1 MKKLFVVA
9 AMGALAALLPAALCA
24 RTFTVKARNLG
35 EKDIVK
41 IKASNS
47 GGLINIYEQQTFGPD
62 STIVLNPGD
71 SDVELVSIFVDTGAR
86 PIIET
91 VYLTDASAEVLID
104 PCTPSVLTF
113 SSNVNPAALAAAKA
127 VSDSYN
133 TYYWSYLTRKND
145 ASGIR
150 GDSIPASVKAK
161 LIQYADSVCTQFEGL
176 PAPMK
181 KALRQDLAL
190 NMCEFWNSVHSHY
203 DDEDWAAADAEMK
216 KWAGLDARYNSLSA
230 RFPSIAEEAFAR
242 ALMAEGNTADE
253 LRAIAQPDLNRM
265 KYDYY
270 KANYTGK
277 NRETLLA
284 RIIHDDVLQSQFTAG
299 IDSLAADFLA
309 AYPESAFRP
318 VIESDM
324 ADYRRANGTADNP
337 DIVFIDPA
345 EAPTIDALI
354 ARFKG
359 HPVLVD
365 VWATWCGPCRESFTR
380 IKPIQDYAR
389 EHGIVLLYISID
401 EGDDAD
407 TNFRKLAKYYN
418 LVGHHVIVSPE
429 LKQDVFAT
437 YGNKNGII
445 SIPHTA
451 LYDSEGRLV
460 HRRIN
465 AEDPDTVLSALRAL

>member
-1 MKKLFVVA
+1 MKKIFV
-9 AMGALAALLPAALCA
+9 LAALTVLLPASLCA
-24 RTFTVKARNLG
+24 KTLTIKARNLG

-41 IKASNS
+41 VRASNE
-47 GGLINIYEQQTFGPD
+47 GGLVKIYEQQTFGSD
-62 STIVLNPGD
+62 STIVVNPGD
-71 SDVELVSIFVDTGAR
+71 SDVEFVSIFVDTGAK

-91 VYLTDASAEVLID
+91 VYLTDESAEVLID
-104 PCTPSVLTF
+104 PDATSVLTF
-113 SSNVNPAALAAAKA
+113 SNNVNPAALAAAKA

-133 TYYWSYLTRKND
+133 VYYWNYLTRKND
-145 ASGIR
+145 SSGIR

-161 LIQYADSVCTQFEGL
+161 LIQYADSVCTQFERL

-203 DDEDWAAADAEMK
+203 DDEAWVAADSEMK
-216 KWAGLDARYNSLSA
+216 KWAGLDARYNSLSG

-242 ALMAEGNTADE
+242 TLMAEGKTPDE
-253 LRAIAQPDLNRM
+253 LRNIAQPDLNRM

-270 KANYTGK
+270 KTNYTGK

-284 RIIHDDVLQSQFTAG
+284 RIIHDDVIQSQFTEG

-309 AYPESAFRP
+309 AYPESAFRSM
-318 VIESDM
+318 IENDM
-324 ADYRRANGTADNP
+324 VDYHRANSAVDNP
-337 DIVFIDPA
+337 DIVFIDPV
-345 EAPTIDALI
+345 EAPTVDALI

-359 HPVLVD
+359 RPVLVD

-401 EGDDAD
+401 RDENADAQV
-407 TNFRKLAKYYN
+407 RKVAEYYN
-418 LVGHHVIVSPE
+418 LLGHHVIVSDE
-429 LKQDVFAT
+429 LGPDVYKI
-437 YGNKNGII
+437 YGNAKGYLTV
-445 SIPHTA
+445 PHTA

-460 HRRIN
+460 NKRIN
-465 AEDPDTVLSALRAL
+465 AEDPDAVLSALRAL

>member
-1 MKKLFVVA
+1 MKKIFV
-9 AMGALAALLPAALCA
+9 LAALTTLLPTLMCA
-24 RTFTVKARNLG
+24 RTFTVTARNLS

-41 IKASNS
+41 VRASNE
-47 GGLINIYEQQTFGPD
+47 GGLIKIYEQQSFGPD
-62 STIVLNPGD
+62 STIVVNPGD
-71 SDVELVSIFVDTGAR
+71 SDVEFVSIFVDTGAK

-91 VYLTDASAEVLID
+91 VYLTDESAGALID
-104 PCTPSVLTF
+104 PCAQSVLTF
-113 SSNVNPAALAAAKA
+113 SDNVNAAALAAAKA

-133 TYYWSYLTRKND
+133 KYYWNYLTRKD
-145 ASGIR
+145 DSSGIR
-150 GDSIPASVKAK
+150 GDSIAASVKAK
-161 LIQYADSVCTQFEGL
+161 LIQYADSVCTLFADL

-190 NMCEFWNSVHSHY
+190 SICKFWNSVSY
-203 DDEDWAAADAEMK
+203 RYNGNDWAAAEAEMK
-216 KWAGLDARYNSLSA
+216 EWAALDDPYNSLSGH
-230 RFPSIAEEAFAR
+230 FPSVANEAFAR
-242 ALMAEGNTADE
+242 ALLKERSMTQEE
-253 LRAIAQPDLNRM
+253 LRAIQQPEYKKM

-284 RIIHDDVLQSQFTAG
+284 DIIHADVTQSQFTES

-318 VIESDM
+318 IIESDM
-324 ADYRRANGTADNP
+324 ADYRRVNAAVDNP
-337 DIVFIDPA
+337 DIVFIDAA
-345 EAPTIDALI
+345 EAPTVDALI

-359 HPVLVD
+359 QPVLVD
-365 VWATWCGPCRESFTR
+365 VWATWCGPCRESFTK

-401 EGDDAD
+401 ND
-407 TNFRKLAKYYN
+407 TNAVVQVRKLTGYYN
-418 LVGHHVIVSPE
+418 LLGHHVIVSEE
-429 LKQDVFAT
+429 LGPDVYKT
-437 YGNKNGII
+437 YGNAKGYLTV
-445 SIPHTA
+445 PHTA

-465 AEDPDTVLSALRAL
+465 AEDPDAVLAALRAL

>member
-1 MKKLFVVA
+1 MKRIFV
-9 AMGALAALLPAALCA
+9 LAALTVLLPASLCA
-24 RTFTVKARNLG
+24 KTLTIKARNLG

-41 IKASNS
+41 VRASNE
-47 GGLINIYEQQTFGPD
+47 GGLVKIYEQQTFGSD
-62 STIVLNPGD
+62 STIVVNPGD
-71 SDVELVSIFVDTGAR
+71 SDVEFVSIFVDTGAE

-91 VYLTDASAEVLID
+91 IYLTDESAEVVID
-104 PCTPSVLTF
+104 PCVPSVLTF
-113 SSNVNPAALAAAKA
+113 GDNVNPVALAAAKA

-133 TYYWSYLTRKND
+133 VYYWNYLTRKND

-161 LIQYADSVCTQFEGL
+161 LIQYADSVCTLFTDL

-190 NMCEFWNSVHSHY
+190 SICKFWNSVSY
-203 DDEDWAAADAEMK
+203 RYNGTDWAAAEVEMK
-216 KWAGLDARYNSLSA
+216 EWAALDDPYNSLSGH
-230 RFPSIAEEAFAR
+230 FPSVANEAFAR
-242 ALMAEGNTADE
+242 ALLKERSMTQEE
-253 LRAIAQPDLNRM
+253 LRAIQQPEYKKM
-265 KYDYY
+265 KYEYY
-270 KANYTGK
+270 KTNYTGK

-284 RIIHDDVLQSQFTAG
+284 DIIHADVTQSQFTEG

-318 VIESDM
+318 IIESDM
-324 ADYRRANGTADNP
+324 ADYRRANAAVDNP

-345 EAPTIDALI
+345 EAPTVDALI

-359 HPVLVD
+359 QPVLVD

-401 EGDDAD
+401 ND
-407 TNFRKLAKYYN
+407 TNAVAQVRKLAGYYN
-418 LVGHHVIVSPE
+418 LLGHHVIVSDE
-429 LKQDVFAT
+429 LGPDVYKI
-437 YGNKNGII
+437 YGNAKGYLTV
-445 SIPHTA
+445 PHTA

-460 HRRIN
+460 NKRIN
-465 AEDPDTVLSALRAL
+465 AEDPDAVLSALRAL

>member
-1 MKKLFVVA
+1 MKKIFV
-9 AMGALAALLPAALCA
+9 LAALTVLLPASLCA
-24 RTFTVKARNLG
+24 KTLTIKARNLG

-41 IKASNS
+41 VRASNE
-47 GGLINIYEQQTFGPD
+47 GGLVKIYEQQTFGSD
-62 STIVLNPGD
+62 STIVVNPGD
-71 SDVELVSIFVDTGAR
+71 SDVEFVSIFVDTGAK

-91 VYLTDASAEVLID
+91 VYLTDESAEVLID
-104 PCTPSVLTF
+104 PDATSVLTF
-113 SSNVNPAALAAAKA
+113 SNNVNPAALAAAKA

-133 TYYWSYLTRKND
+133 VYYWNYLTRKND
-145 ASGIR
+145 SSGIR

-161 LIQYADSVCTQFEGL
+161 LIQYADSVCTQFERL

-203 DDEDWAAADAEMK
+203 DDEAWVAADSEMK
-216 KWAGLDARYNSLSA
+216 KWAGLDARYNSLSG

-242 ALMAEGNTADE
+242 TLMAEGKTPDE
-253 LRAIAQPDLNRM
+253 LRNIAQPDLNRM

-270 KANYTGK
+270 KTNYTGK

-284 RIIHDDVLQSQFTAG
+284 RIIHVDVIQSQFTEG

-309 AYPESAFRP
+309 AYPESAFRSM
-318 VIESDM
+318 IENDM
-324 ADYRRANGTADNP
+324 VDYHRANSAVDNP
-337 DIVFIDPA
+337 DIVFIDPV
-345 EAPTIDALI
+345 EAPTVDALI

-359 HPVLVD
+359 RPVLVD

-401 EGDDAD
+401 RDENADAQV
-407 TNFRKLAKYYN
+407 RKVAEYYN
-418 LVGHHVIVSPE
+418 LLGHHVIVSDE
-429 LKQDVFAT
+429 LGPDVYKI
-437 YGNKNGII
+437 YGNAKGYLTV
-445 SIPHTA
+445 PHTA

-460 HRRIN
+460 NKRIN
-465 AEDPDTVLSALRAL
+465 AEDPDAVLSALRAL

>member
-1 MKKLFVVA
+1 MKKIFLFA
-9 AMGALAALLPAALCA
+9 ALTVLLPASLCA
-24 RTFTVKARNLG
+24 KTLTIKARNLG

-41 IKASNS
+41 VRASNE
-47 GGLINIYEQQTFGPD
+47 GGLVKIYEQQTFGSD
-62 STIVLNPGD
+62 STIVVNPGD
-71 SDVELVSIFVDTGAR
+71 SDVEFVSIFVDTGAK

-91 VYLTDASAEVLID
+91 VYLTDESAEVLID
-104 PCTPSVLTF
+104 PDATSVLTF
-113 SSNVNPAALAAAKA
+113 SNNVNPAALAAAKA

-133 TYYWSYLTRKND
+133 VYYWNYLTRKND
-145 ASGIR
+145 SSGIR

-161 LIQYADSVCTQFEGL
+161 LIQYADSVCTQFERL

-203 DDEDWAAADAEMK
+203 DDEAWVAADSEMK
-216 KWAGLDARYNSLSA
+216 KWAGLDARYNSLSG

-242 ALMAEGNTADE
+242 TLMAEGKTPDE
-253 LRAIAQPDLNRM
+253 LRNIAQPDLNRM

-270 KANYTGK
+270 KTNYTGK

-284 RIIHDDVLQSQFTAG
+284 RIIHDDVIQSQFTEG

-309 AYPESAFRP
+309 AYPESAFRSM
-318 VIESDM
+318 IENDM
-324 ADYRRANGTADNP
+324 VDYHRANSAVDNP
-337 DIVFIDPA
+337 DIVFIDPV
-345 EAPTIDALI
+345 EAPTVDALI

-359 HPVLVD
+359 RPVLVD

-401 EGDDAD
+401 RDENADAQV
-407 TNFRKLAKYYN
+407 RKVAEYYN
-418 LVGHHVIVSPE
+418 LLGHHVIVSDE
-429 LKQDVFAT
+429 LGPDVYKI
-437 YGNKNGII
+437 YGNAKGYLTV
-445 SIPHTA
+445 PHTA

-460 HRRIN
+460 NKRIN
-465 AEDPDTVLSALRAL
+465 AEDPDAVLSALRAL

>member
-1 MKKLFVVA
+1 MKRIFV
-9 AMGALAALLPAALCA
+9 LAALTVLLPASLCA
-24 RTFTVKARNLG
+24 KTLTIKARNLG

-41 IKASNS
+41 VRASNE
-47 GGLINIYEQQTFGPD
+47 GGLVKIYEQQTFGPD
-62 STIVLNPGD
+62 STIVVNPGD
-71 SDVELVSIFVDTGAR
+71 SDVEFVSIFVDTGAK

-91 VYLTDASAEVLID
+91 VYLTDESAEVLID
-104 PCTPSVLTF
+104 PCVPSVLTF
-113 SSNVNPAALAAAKA
+113 SNNVNPAALAAAKA

-133 TYYWSYLTRKND
+133 VYYWNYLTRKND
-145 ASGIR
+145 SSGIR

-161 LIQYADSVCTQFEGL
+161 LIQYADSVCTQFERL

-203 DDEDWAAADAEMK
+203 DDEAWVAADSEMK
-216 KWAGLDARYNSLSA
+216 KWAGLDARYNSLSG

-242 ALMAEGNTADE
+242 TLMAEGKTPDE
-253 LRAIAQPDLNRM
+253 LRNIAQPDLNRM
-265 KYDYY
+265 KYEYY
-270 KANYTGK
+270 KTNYTGK

-284 RIIHDDVLQSQFTAG
+284 DIIHADVTQSQFAEG

-309 AYPESAFRP
+309 AYPESAFRSM
-318 VIESDM
+318 IENDM
-324 ADYRRANGTADNP
+324 VDYHRANSAVDNP

-345 EAPTIDALI
+345 EAPTVDALI

-359 HPVLVD
+359 QPVLVD

-401 EGDDAD
+401 ND
-407 TNFRKLAKYYN
+407 TNAVAQVRKLAGYYN
-418 LVGHHVIVSPE
+418 LLGHHVIVSEE
-429 LKQDVFAT
+429 LGPDVYKT
-437 YGNKNGII
+437 YGNAKGYLTV
-445 SIPHTA
+445 PHTA

-460 HRRIN
+460 HKRIN
-465 AEDPDTVLSALRAL
+465 AEDPDAVLSALRAL